1 MMRNRGYTLVELLVV
16 AVLAVGLLGIAAAG
30 YHTWI
35 RTTAS
40 DASTTHLLAEFE
52 RARAYALARCCAT
65 RLSLLDAARG
75 DLVAIDRLDPE
86 KGQEW
91 YPISRTNRLEWMHV
105 EPYRFFFF
113 RPDGSCCTEE
123 DCLDEEAEFAE
134 YSLELQSRPSKSG
147 SSAANLPEPR
157 EIRVNARTGLANI
170 FISEKKTEA
179 KP

>member
-16 AVLAVGLLGIAAAG
+16 TVLAVGLLGIAAAG

-35 RTTAS
+35 RATAS
-40 DASTTHLLAEFE
+40 DASTTRLLAEFE

-65 RLSLLDAARG
+65 RVALLDDARG
-75 DLVAIDRLDPE
+75 DLVAIDRLDSE

-91 YPISRTNRLEWMHV
+91 YSISRTNRLEWAHV
-105 EPYRFFFF
+105 EPYRTFFF

-123 DCLDEEAEFAE
+123 DCLDEEAEFTE
-134 YSLELQSRPSKSG
+134 YSLELQNRPSKSG
-147 SSAANLPEPR
+147 ASSANQPEPR

-170 FISEKKTEA
+170 PISEKKKEV

>member
-35 RTTAS
+35 RATAS
-40 DASTTHLLAEFE
+40 DASTTRLLAELE

-65 RLSLLDAARG
+65 RVSLLDDARG

-86 KGQEW
+86 KGEEW
-91 YPISRTNRLEWMHV
+91 YPISRTNRLEWAHV
-105 EPYRFFFF
+105 EPCRFVFF

-123 DCLDEEAEFAE
+123 DRLDEEAEFAE
-134 YSLELQSRPSKSG
+134 YSLTLRSRPSRSG
-147 SSAANLPEPR
+147 ATAANLPEPR
-157 EIRVNARTGLANI
+157 EIRVNARTGLANLP
-170 FISEKKTEA
+170 ISEKKKEV